1 MDPEYIDYKR
11 FCDEVES
18 IFTTKHLEKM
28 PLEEV
33 EPFKPS
39 VEWELNALS
48 PEDNEKFMRCMAKIK
63 EKVSGNKPGIS
74 VKYGKGGGEV
84 TQTGIEREGV
94 HSVHM
99 HMCVCV
105 CVCVYD
111 CLACMCV
118 YMCVSD

>member
-74 VKYGKGGGEV
+74 VKYGKGVGGSE
-84 TQTGIEREGV
+84 TDRHRERG
-94 HSVHM
+94 SSLCAYAY
-99 HMCVCV
+99 MCVCV
-105 CVCVYD
+105 CVCV
-111 CLACMCV
+111 
-118 YMCVSD
+118 